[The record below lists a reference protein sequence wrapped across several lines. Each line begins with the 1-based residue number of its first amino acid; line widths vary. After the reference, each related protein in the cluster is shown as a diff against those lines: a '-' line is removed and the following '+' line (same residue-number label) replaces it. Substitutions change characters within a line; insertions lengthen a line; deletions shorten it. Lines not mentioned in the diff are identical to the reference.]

1 MMKRRAACIRSCGRV
16 GLAAWVLLVTA
27 CGGNVEIDTEYGTSR
42 ENPLDPEEKA
52 LFEALLR
59 RRAAAGL
66 GALGECPT
74 LNSSASRHADDMRN
88 QRYLSETGK
97 DGSSVRQRSCE
108 AGYAPGCVETNTMGE
123 VVSSGLVDPAKVDEQ
138 WANDATTSAI
148 VMNPVFTVVGIGRS
162 EGAVPAVWAVD
173 LGSAACE

>member
-1 MMKRRAACIRSCGRV
+1 MSKRRAACIRSCGRV
-16 GLAAWVLLVTA
+16 GLVAWVLLAAA
-27 CGGNVEIDTEYGTSR
+27 CGGNVEIDTEYATSR
-42 ENPLDPEEKA
+42 DNPLDPEEKT
-52 LFEALLR
+52 LFDALLR
-59 RRAAAGL
+59 RRAAADL
-66 GALGECPT
+66 GPLSLCPA
-74 LNSSASRHADDMRN
+74 LNSSASRHADDMRD

-123 VVSSGLVDPAKVDEQ
+123 VVSSGLVDPVKVDEQ
-138 WANDATTSAI
+138 WANDATTRAI
-148 VMNPVFTVVGIGRS
+148 VLNPVFTVVGIGKS